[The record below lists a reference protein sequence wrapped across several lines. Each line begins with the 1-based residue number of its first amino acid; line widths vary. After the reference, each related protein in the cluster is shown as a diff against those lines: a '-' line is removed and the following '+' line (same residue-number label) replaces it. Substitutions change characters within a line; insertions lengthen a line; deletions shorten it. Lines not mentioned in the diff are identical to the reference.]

1 MTVADMIAELSQHGF
16 GDVDTSQ
23 QLRAINNTLWYI
35 TGLERWPFREKTMTL
50 NFDGVSATPTNWP
63 TDFSKVIWIAD
74 TTTGNAVMP
83 ERLETIRSKY
93 TGNLTTVSDPAGF
106 YYFVNRT
113 PYFYPI
119 PTASTGRY
127 TLDYIARQ
135 TALDVDDTEASI
147 LLPAE
152 YHQYVVFG
160 ALVRLYLMDDDTEE
174 APLFKQEFI
183 EGLQI
188 MREELLRRQYQQP
201 DQIFVTDEY
210 DDWTTPFLLP

>member
-1 MTVADMIAELSQHGF
+1 MTVADMLAEIAQHGF
-16 GDVDTSQ
+16 GDVDTTQ

-35 TGLERWPFREKTMTL
+35 NGLERWPFREKTTTL
-50 NFDGVSATPTNWP
+50 NFNGSSATPTNWP

-83 ERLETIRSKY
+83 ERLETIRSQY

-106 YYFVNRT
+106 YYFVGTT
-113 PYFYPI
+113 PFFYPV

-135 TALDVDDTEASI
+135 TALNANSIETDI
-147 LLPAE
+147 LLPPE
-152 YHQYVVFG
+152 YHQYVVMG

-174 APLFKQEFI
+174 APLFKAEFQ

-201 DQIFVTDEY
+201 DRIFVTDEY